1 MKQKLLLIIEAMSG
15 GAGRHVQD
23 LISHL
28 PQEKF
33 DIYVIYSNHRTNPD
47 FLEKIV
53 TMNEQ
58 VTFILCDFL
67 VREIKP
73 KYDLL
78 AYQFISKKIKEIKPD
93 IVHCHSS
100 KAGVIGRLAAKRQG
114 VKKIFY
120 TPHAYSFLAPEFS
133 GKKKFLFVQIE
144 KFLSRFATTQTFCVS
159 IAEMQAALE
168 VNLDKTDKF
177 QVIYNGLPE
186 IDLPSKET
194 IRAQLGLEKAA
205 VVIGNNARMSEQK
218 NPMFFMEIARKMIRQ
233 NANWHFV
240 WAGDGQLMPL
250 FQSFIK
256 QNGLEENIH
265 LLGERPD
272 SEIVVTAYD
281 IFMTTSQYE
290 GLPYAPIEAM
300 RAGVP
305 ILATKVVGN
314 SELVIEGKNGYLID
328 LEWSKSV
335 EEKLYKAAKMDAQMI
350 KADFRQRFAIDQ
362 MLKQIETIYLARMKK
377 EEA

>member
-33 DIYVIYSNHRTNPD
+33 DVFVIYSNHRTNPE

-58 VTFILCDFL
+58 ATFILCDFL

-78 AYQFISKKIKEIKPD
+78 AYQFIAKKIKEIKPD

-100 KAGVIGRLAAKRQG
+100 KAGVIGRLAAKRRG

-133 GKKKFLFVQIE
+133 GKKKFFFVQIE
-144 KFLSRFATTQTFCVS
+144 KFLSRFSTTQTFCVS
-159 IAEMQAALE
+159 IGEMQAALE

-194 IRAQLGLEKAA
+194 IRVQLGLEKTA

-256 QNGLEENIH
+256 QNGLEGNIH

-281 IFMTTSQYE
+281 IFLTTSQYE

-305 ILATKVVGN
+305 ILATNVVGN

-335 EEKLYKAAKMDAQMI
+335 EKKVYKAAKMDAQMI
-350 KADFRQRFAIDQ
+350 KADFGQRFAIDQ
-362 MLKQIETIYLARMKK
+362 MLKQIETEYVKK
-377 EEA
+377 A

>member
-33 DIYVIYSNHRTNPD
+33 DIFVIYSNHRTNPE

-58 VTFILCDFL
+58 ATFISCDFL

-73 KYDLL
+73 KFDLL
-78 AYQFISKKIKEIKPD
+78 AYQFIAKKIKEIKPD

-100 KAGVIGRLAAKRQG
+100 KAGVIGRLAAKRRG

-120 TPHAYSFLAPEFS
+120 TSHAYSFLAPEFS
-133 GKKKFLFVQIE
+133 GKKKFLFIQIE
-144 KFLSRFATTQTFCVS
+144 RFLSRFATTQTFCVS
-159 IAEMQAALE
+159 KGEMQAALE
-168 VNLDKTDKF
+168 VNLDKTEKF

-194 IRAQLGLEKAA
+194 IRSQLGLEKTA

-218 NPMFFMEIARKMIRQ
+218 NPMFFMEIAQKMIRQ

-240 WAGDGQLMPL
+240 WAGDGQLMRIC
-250 FQSFIK
+250 QSFIK
-256 QNGLEENIH
+256 QNGLEKNIH

-272 SEIVVTAYD
+272 SETVVIAYD
-281 IFMTTSQYE
+281 IFLTTSQYE

-305 ILATKVVGN
+305 ILATNVVGN

-328 LEWSKSV
+328 LEWSEAV
-335 EEKLYKAAKMDAQMI
+335 EEKLHKAAEMDAQMI

-362 MLKQIETIYLARMKK
+362 MLKQIETEYVKK
-377 EEA
+377 A

>member
-33 DIYVIYSNHRTNPD
+33 DVFVIYSNHRTNPE

-58 VTFILCDFL
+58 ATFILCDFL

-78 AYQFISKKIKEIKPD
+78 AYQFIAKKIKEIKPD

-100 KAGVIGRLAAKRQG
+100 KAGVIGRLAAKRRG

-133 GKKKFLFVQIE
+133 GKKKFFFVQIE
-144 KFLSRFATTQTFCVS
+144 KFLSRFSTTQTFCVS
-159 IAEMQAALE
+159 IGEMQAALE

-194 IRAQLGLEKAA
+194 IRTQLGLEKTV

-218 NPMFFMEIARKMIRQ
+218 NPMFFMEIAQKMIRQ

-272 SEIVVTAYD
+272 SETVVTAYD
-281 IFMTTSQYE
+281 IFLTTSQYE

-305 ILATKVVGN
+305 ILATNVVGN

-362 MLKQIETIYLARMKK
+362 MLKQIETEYGKK
-377 EEA
+377 A

>member
-23 LISHL
+23 LITHL

-33 DIYVIYSNHRTNPD
+33 DIFVIYSNHRTNPE

-58 VTFILCDFL
+58 ATFISCDFL

-73 KYDLL
+73 KFDLL
-78 AYQFISKKIKEIKPD
+78 AYQFIAKKIKEIKPD

-100 KAGVIGRLAAKRQG
+100 KAGVIGRLAAKRRG

-144 KFLSRFATTQTFCVS
+144 KFLSRFSTTQTFCVS
-159 IAEMQAALE
+159 IGEMQAALE

-194 IRAQLGLEKAA
+194 IRAQLGLEKTV

-218 NPMFFMEIARKMIRQ
+218 NPMFFMEIAQKMIIQ

-272 SEIVVTAYD
+272 SETVVTAYD
-281 IFMTTSQYE
+281 IFLTTSQYE

-305 ILATKVVGN
+305 ILATNVVGN

-335 EEKLYKAAKMDAQMI
+335 EEKLYKATKMDAQMI

-362 MLKQIETIYLARMKK
+362 MLKQIETEYGKK
-377 EEA
+377 A

>member
-33 DIYVIYSNHRTNPD
+33 DIFVIYSNHRTNPE

-58 VTFILCDFL
+58 ATFISCDFL

-73 KYDLL
+73 KFDLL
-78 AYQFISKKIKEIKPD
+78 AYQFIAKKIKEIKPD

-100 KAGVIGRLAAKRQG
+100 KAGVIGRLAAKRRG

-159 IAEMQAALE
+159 IGEMQAALE

-194 IRAQLGLEKAA
+194 IRAQLGLEKTV

-218 NPMFFMEIARKMIRQ
+218 NPMFFMEIAQKMIRQ

-256 QNGLEENIH
+256 QNGLEKNIH

-272 SEIVVTAYD
+272 SETVVTAYD
-281 IFMTTSQYE
+281 IFLTTSQYE

-305 ILATKVVGN
+305 ILATNVVGN

-362 MLKQIETIYLARMKK
+362 MLKQIETEYVKK
-377 EEA
+377 A

>member
-1 MKQKLLLIIEAMSG
+1 MDKKRI
-15 GAGRHVQD
+15 V
-23 LISHL
+23 LISESMGGGLRKHVVQL
-28 PQEKF
+28 LSNLDKDKVELF
-33 DIYVIYSNHRTNPD
+33 FIHGSHTLDESFRNDYSH
-47 FLEKIV
+47 LEKNCK
-53 TMNEQ
+53 M
-58 VTFILCDFL
+58 FPCDHL
-67 VREIKP
+67 IREISP
-73 KYDLL
+73 KEDVL

-100 KAGVIGRLAAKRQG
+100 KAGVIGRLAAKRRG

-133 GKKKFLFVQIE
+133 DKKKFLFIQIE
-144 KFLSRFATTQTFCVS
+144 RFLSRFATTQTFCVS
-159 IAEMQAALE
+159 KGEMQAALE

-194 IRAQLGLEKAA
+194 IRAQLGLEKTV

-218 NPMFFMEIARKMIRQ
+218 NPIFFMEIAQKMIRQ

-256 QNGLEENIH
+256 QNGLEKNIH

-272 SEIVVTAYD
+272 SETVVTAYD
-281 IFMTTSQYE
+281 IFLTTSQYE

-305 ILATKVVGN
+305 ILATNVVGN

-362 MLKQIETIYLARMKK
+362 MLKQIETEYVKK
-377 EEA
+377 A

>member
-33 DIYVIYSNHRTNPD
+33 DVFVIYSNHRTNPE

-58 VTFILCDFL
+58 ATFILCDFL

-78 AYQFISKKIKEIKPD
+78 AYQFIAKKIKEIKPD

-100 KAGVIGRLAAKRQG
+100 KAGVIGRLAAKRRG

-133 GKKKFLFVQIE
+133 GKKKFFFVQIE
-144 KFLSRFATTQTFCVS
+144 KFLSRFSTTQTFCVS
-159 IAEMQAALE
+159 IGEMQAALE

-194 IRAQLGLEKAA
+194 IRTQLGLEKTV

-218 NPMFFMEIARKMIRQ
+218 NPMFFMEIAQKMIRQ

-272 SEIVVTAYD
+272 SETVVTAYD
-281 IFMTTSQYE
+281 IFLTTSQYE

-305 ILATKVVGN
+305 ILATNVVGN

-335 EEKLYKAAKMDAQMI
+335 EEKLYEKLYKAAKMDAQMI

-362 MLKQIETIYLARMKK
+362 MLKQIETIYLA
-377 EEA
+377 

>member
-1 MKQKLLLIIEAMSG
+1 MDKKRI
-15 GAGRHVQD
+15 V
-23 LISHL
+23 LISESMGGGLRKHVVQL
-28 PQEKF
+28 LSNLDKDKVELF
-33 DIYVIYSNHRTNPD
+33 FIHGSHTLDESFRNDYSH
-47 FLEKIV
+47 LEKNCK
-53 TMNEQ
+53 M
-58 VTFILCDFL
+58 FPCDHL
-67 VREIKP
+67 IREISP
-73 KYDLL
+73 KEDVL

-100 KAGVIGRLAAKRQG
+100 KAGVIGRLAAKRRG

-159 IAEMQAALE
+159 IGEMQAALE

-194 IRAQLGLEKAA
+194 IRAQLGLEKTV

-218 NPMFFMEIARKMIRQ
+218 NPMFFMEIAQKMIRQ

-256 QNGLEENIH
+256 QNGLEKNIH

-272 SEIVVTAYD
+272 SETVVTAYD
-281 IFMTTSQYE
+281 IFLTTSQYE

-305 ILATKVVGN
+305 ILATNVVGN

-362 MLKQIETIYLARMKK
+362 MLKQIETEYVKK
-377 EEA
+377 A

>member
-1 MKQKLLLIIEAMSG
+1 MMDKKRILLISESMG
-15 GAGRHVQD
+15 GGLRKHVVQLLSNLNKD
-23 LISHL
+23 KVELFFIHGSHTLDESFMNVYSHL
-28 PQEKF
+28 EKNCKMF
-33 DIYVIYSNHRTNPD
+33 P
-47 FLEKIV
+47 
-53 TMNEQ
+53 
-58 VTFILCDFL
+58 CDHL
-67 VREIKP
+67 TREISP
-73 KYDLL
+73 KEDVL
-78 AYQFISKKIKEIKPD
+78 AYQFISKRIKEIKPD

-100 KAGVIGRLAAKRQG
+100 KAGVIGRLAAKRRG

-159 IAEMQAALE
+159 IGEMQAALE

-186 IDLPSKET
+186 INLPSKET
-194 IRAQLGLEKAA
+194 IRAQLGLEKTV

-256 QNGLEENIH
+256 QNGLEGNIH

-281 IFMTTSQYE
+281 IFLTTSQYE

-362 MLKQIETIYLARMKK
+362 MLKQIETIYLT
-377 EEA
+377 

>member
-1 MKQKLLLIIEAMSG
+1 MDKKRILLISESMG
-15 GAGRHVQD
+15 GGLRKHVVQLLSNLD
-23 LISHL
+23 KDKVELFFIHGSHTLDESFRNDYSHL
-28 PQEKF
+28 EKNCKMF
-33 DIYVIYSNHRTNPD
+33 P
-47 FLEKIV
+47 
-53 TMNEQ
+53 
-58 VTFILCDFL
+58 CDHL
-67 VREIKP
+67 TREISP
-73 KYDLL
+73 KEDVL
-78 AYQFISKKIKEIKPD
+78 AYQFISKRIKEIKPD

-100 KAGVIGRLAAKRQG
+100 KAGVIGRLAAKRRG

-144 KFLSRFATTQTFCVS
+144 KFLSRFMTTQTFCVS
-159 IAEMQAALE
+159 KGAMQAALE
-168 VNLDKTDKF
+168 VTLDKTDKF

-194 IRAQLGLEKAA
+194 IRAQLGLEKTV

-218 NPMFFMEIARKMIRQ
+218 NPMFFMEIAQKMIRQ

-256 QNGLEENIH
+256 QNGLEKNIH

-272 SEIVVTAYD
+272 SETVVTAYD
-281 IFMTTSQYE
+281 IFLTTSQYE

-305 ILATKVVGN
+305 ILATNVVGN

-328 LEWSKSV
+328 LDWSKSV

-362 MLKQIETIYLARMKK
+362 MLKQIETEYVKK
-377 EEA
+377 A

>member
-28 PQEKF
+28 SQEKF
-33 DIYVIYSNHRTNPD
+33 EIFVIYSNHRTNPE
-47 FLEKIV
+47 FLEKTV

-58 VTFILCDFL
+58 ASFVSCDFL
-67 VREIKP
+67 VREINP

-78 AYQFISKKIKEIKPD
+78 AYQFIAKKIKQIKPD

-100 KAGVIGRLAAKRQG
+100 KAGVIGRLAAKRRG

-144 KFLSRFATTQTFCVS
+144 KFLSRFMTTQTFCVS
-159 IAEMQAALE
+159 KGEMQAALE

-194 IRAQLGLEKAA
+194 IRAQLGLEKTV

-218 NPMFFMEIARKMIRQ
+218 NPMFFMEIAQKMIRQ

-256 QNGLEENIH
+256 QNGLEKNIH

-272 SEIVVTAYD
+272 SETVVTAYD
-281 IFMTTSQYE
+281 IFLTTSQYE

-305 ILATKVVGN
+305 ILATNVVGN

-362 MLKQIETIYLARMKK
+362 MLKQIETEYVKK
-377 EEA
+377 A

>member
-33 DIYVIYSNHRTNPD
+33 DIFVIYSNHRTNPE

-58 VTFILCDFL
+58 ATFISCDFL

-73 KYDLL
+73 KFDLL
-78 AYQFISKKIKEIKPD
+78 AYQFIAKKIKEIKPD

-100 KAGVIGRLAAKRQG
+100 KAGVIGRLAAKRRG

-144 KFLSRFATTQTFCVS
+144 KFLSRFSTTQTFCVS
-159 IAEMQAALE
+159 IGEMQAALE

-194 IRAQLGLEKAA
+194 IRAQLGLEKTV

-218 NPMFFMEIARKMIRQ
+218 NPMFFMEIAQKMIRQ

-240 WAGDGQLMPL
+240 WAGDGQLMRIC
-250 FQSFIK
+250 QSVIK
-256 QNGLEENIH
+256 QNGLEKNIH

-272 SEIVVTAYD
+272 SETVVTAYD
-281 IFMTTSQYE
+281 IFLTTSQYE

-305 ILATKVVGN
+305 ILATNVVGN

-362 MLKQIETIYLARMKK
+362 MLKQIETIYLA
-377 EEA
+377 

>member
-28 PQEKF
+28 SQEKF
-33 DIYVIYSNHRTNPD
+33 DIFVIYSNHRTNPE

-58 VTFILCDFL
+58 ATFISCDFL

-78 AYQFISKKIKEIKPD
+78 AYQFIAKKIKEIKPD

-100 KAGVIGRLAAKRQG
+100 KAGVVGRLAAKRRG

-144 KFLSRFATTQTFCVS
+144 KFLSRFSTTQTFCVS
-159 IAEMQAALE
+159 IGEMQAALE

-194 IRAQLGLEKAA
+194 IRAQLGLEKTV

-218 NPMFFMEIARKMIRQ
+218 NPMFFMEIAQKMIRQ

-256 QNGLEENIH
+256 QNGLEKNIH

-272 SEIVVTAYD
+272 SETVVTAYD
-281 IFMTTSQYE
+281 IFLTTSQYE

-305 ILATKVVGN
+305 ILATNVVGN

-362 MLKQIETIYLARMKK
+362 MLKQIETEYVKK
-377 EEA
+377 A

>member
-1 MKQKLLLIIEAMSG
+1 MDKKRI
-15 GAGRHVQD
+15 V
-23 LISHL
+23 LISESMGGGLRKHVVQL
-28 PQEKF
+28 LSNLDKDKVELF
-33 DIYVIYSNHRTNPD
+33 FIHGSHTLDESFRNDYSH
-47 FLEKIV
+47 LEKNCK
-53 TMNEQ
+53 M
-58 VTFILCDFL
+58 FPCDHL
-67 VREIKP
+67 IREISP
-73 KYDLL
+73 KEDVL

-100 KAGVIGRLAAKRQG
+100 KAGVIGRLAAKRRG

-144 KFLSRFATTQTFCVS
+144 KFLSRFSTTQTFCVS
-159 IAEMQAALE
+159 IGEMQAALE

-194 IRAQLGLEKAA
+194 IRAQLGLEKTV

-218 NPMFFMEIARKMIRQ
+218 NPMFFMEIAQKMIRQ

-256 QNGLEENIH
+256 QNGLEKNIH

-272 SEIVVTAYD
+272 SETVVTAYD
-281 IFMTTSQYE
+281 IFLTTSQYE

-305 ILATKVVGN
+305 ILATNVVGN

-362 MLKQIETIYLARMKK
+362 MLKQIETEYVKK
-377 EEA
+377 A

>member
-1 MKQKLLLIIEAMSG
+1 MDKKRILLISESMG
-15 GAGRHVQD
+15 GGLRKHVVQLLSNLD
-23 LISHL
+23 KDKVELFFIHGSHTL
-28 PQEKF
+28 DESF
-33 DIYVIYSNHRTNPD
+33 RNDYSD
-47 FLEKIV
+47 LEKNCK
-53 TMNEQ
+53 M
-58 VTFILCDFL
+58 FPCDHL
-67 VREIKP
+67 TREISP
-73 KYDLL
+73 KEDVL
-78 AYQFISKKIKEIKPD
+78 AYQFISKRIKEIKPD

-100 KAGVIGRLAAKRQG
+100 KAGVIGRLAAKRRG

-144 KFLSRFATTQTFCVS
+144 KFLSRFSTTQTFCVS
-159 IAEMQAALE
+159 KGEMQAALE
-168 VNLDKTDKF
+168 VNLDKTEKF

-205 VVIGNNARMSEQK
+205 VVIGNNAKMSEQK
-218 NPMFFMEIARKMIRQ
+218 NPMFFMEIAQKMIRQ
-233 NANWHFV
+233 NAKWHFV

-250 FQSFIK
+250 SQSFIK
-256 QNGLEENIH
+256 QNGLEKNIH

-272 SEIVVTAYD
+272 SETIVIAYD
-281 IFMTTSQYE
+281 IFLTTSQYE

-305 ILATKVVGN
+305 ILATNVVGN

-362 MLKQIETIYLARMKK
+362 MLKQIETIYLA
-377 EEA
+377 

>member
-28 PQEKF
+28 SQEKF
-33 DIYVIYSNHRTNPD
+33 DIFVIYSNHRTNPE

-58 VTFILCDFL
+58 ATFISCDFL

-78 AYQFISKKIKEIKPD
+78 AYQFIAKKIKEIKPD

-100 KAGVIGRLAAKRQG
+100 KAGVIGRLAAKRRG

-144 KFLSRFATTQTFCVS
+144 KFLSRFSTTQTFCVS
-159 IAEMQAALE
+159 IGEMQAALE

-194 IRAQLGLEKAA
+194 IRAQLGLEKTV

-218 NPMFFMEIARKMIRQ
+218 NPMFFMEIAQKMIRQ

-256 QNGLEENIH
+256 QNGLEKNIH

-272 SEIVVTAYD
+272 SETVVTAYD
-281 IFMTTSQYE
+281 IFLTTSQYE

-305 ILATKVVGN
+305 ILATNVVGN

-362 MLKQIETIYLARMKK
+362 MLKQIETEYVKK
-377 EEA
+377 A

>member
-23 LISHL
+23 LITHL

-33 DIYVIYSNHRTNPD
+33 DIFVIYSNHRTNPE

-58 VTFILCDFL
+58 ATFISCDFL

-73 KYDLL
+73 KFDLL
-78 AYQFISKKIKEIKPD
+78 AYQFIAKKIKEIKPD

-100 KAGVIGRLAAKRQG
+100 KAGVIGRLAAKRRG

-144 KFLSRFATTQTFCVS
+144 KFLSRFSTTQTFCVS
-159 IAEMQAALE
+159 IGEMQAALE

-194 IRAQLGLEKAA
+194 IRAQLGLEKTV

-218 NPMFFMEIARKMIRQ
+218 NPMFFMEIAQKMIIQ

-272 SEIVVTAYD
+272 SETVVTAYD
-281 IFMTTSQYE
+281 IFLTTSQYE

-305 ILATKVVGN
+305 ILATNVVGN

-350 KADFRQRFAIDQ
+350 KEDFRQRFAIDQ
-362 MLKQIETIYLARMKK
+362 MLKQIETEYGKK
-377 EEA
+377 A

>member
-33 DIYVIYSNHRTNPD
+33 DIFVIYSNHRTNPE

-58 VTFILCDFL
+58 ATFISCDFL

-73 KYDLL
+73 KFDLL
-78 AYQFISKKIKEIKPD
+78 AYQFIAKKIKEIKPD

-100 KAGVIGRLAAKRQG
+100 KAGVIGRLAAKRRG

-120 TPHAYSFLAPEFS
+120 TPHAYSFLVPEFS

-144 KFLSRFATTQTFCVS
+144 KFLSRFSTTQTFCVS
-159 IAEMQAALE
+159 IGEMQAALE

-194 IRAQLGLEKAA
+194 IRAQLGLEKTV

-218 NPMFFMEIARKMIRQ
+218 NPMFFMEIAQKMIRQ

-256 QNGLEENIH
+256 QNGLEKNIH

-272 SEIVVTAYD
+272 SETVVTAYD
-281 IFMTTSQYE
+281 IFLTTSQYE

-305 ILATKVVGN
+305 ILATNVVGN

-362 MLKQIETIYLARMKK
+362 MLKQIETEYVKK
-377 EEA
+377 A

>member
-1 MKQKLLLIIEAMSG
+1 MDKKRI
-15 GAGRHVQD
+15 V
-23 LISHL
+23 LISESMGGGLRKHVVQL
-28 PQEKF
+28 LSNLDKDKVELF
-33 DIYVIYSNHRTNPD
+33 FIHGSHTLDESFRNDYSH
-47 FLEKIV
+47 LEKNCK
-53 TMNEQ
+53 M
-58 VTFILCDFL
+58 FPCDHL
-67 VREIKP
+67 IREISP
-73 KYDLL
+73 KEDVL
-78 AYQFISKKIKEIKPD
+78 AYQFISKRIKEIKPD

-100 KAGVIGRLAAKRQG
+100 KAGVIGRLAAKRRG

-159 IAEMQAALE
+159 IGEMQAALE
-168 VNLDKTDKF
+168 VSLDKTDKF

-194 IRAQLGLEKAA
+194 IRAQLGLEKTV

-218 NPMFFMEIARKMIRQ
+218 NPMFFMEIAQKMIRQ

-256 QNGLEENIH
+256 QNGLEKNIH

-272 SEIVVTAYD
+272 SETIVIAYD
-281 IFMTTSQYE
+281 IVLTTSQYE

-305 ILATKVVGN
+305 ILATNVVGN

-362 MLKQIETIYLARMKK
+362 MLKQIETEYVKK
-377 EEA
+377 A

>member
-1 MKQKLLLIIEAMSG
+1 MDKKRI
-15 GAGRHVQD
+15 V
-23 LISHL
+23 LISESMGGGLRKHVVQL
-28 PQEKF
+28 LSNLDKDKVELF
-33 DIYVIYSNHRTNPD
+33 FIHGSHTLDESFRNDYSH
-47 FLEKIV
+47 LEKNCK
-53 TMNEQ
+53 M
-58 VTFILCDFL
+58 FPCDHL
-67 VREIKP
+67 IREISP
-73 KYDLL
+73 KEDVL

-100 KAGVIGRLAAKRQG
+100 KAGVIGRLAAKRRG

-133 GKKKFLFVQIE
+133 GKKKFLFIQIE
-144 KFLSRFATTQTFCVS
+144 RFLSRFATTQTFCVS
-159 IAEMQAALE
+159 KGEMQAALE

-194 IRAQLGLEKAA
+194 IRAQLGLEKTV

-218 NPMFFMEIARKMIRQ
+218 NPMFFMEIAQKMIRQ

-256 QNGLEENIH
+256 QNGLEKNIH

-272 SEIVVTAYD
+272 SETVVTAYD
-281 IFMTTSQYE
+281 IFLTTSQYE

-305 ILATKVVGN
+305 ILATNVVGN

-362 MLKQIETIYLARMKK
+362 MLKQIETEYVKK
-377 EEA
+377 A

>member
-1 MKQKLLLIIEAMSG
+1 MKKKKLLLISQSG
-15 GAGRHVQD
+15 RGGLRRH
-23 LISHL
+23 
-28 PQEKF
+28 
-33 DIYVIYSNHRTNPD
+33 
-47 FLEKIV
+47 
-53 TMNEQ
+53 
-58 VTFILCDFL
+58 LCDLMLNLDYEIFEVWVAYNDDAIDDIFRQTIEQLSGKITPILINNL
-67 VREIKP
+67 VRELNLKEDIK
-73 KYDLL
+73 
-78 AYQFISKKIKEIKPD
+78 AYLKLSKLIKKVKPD

-100 KAGVIGRLAAKRQG
+100 KAGVIGRLAAKRRG

-144 KFLSRFATTQTFCVS
+144 KFLSRFSTTQTFCVS
-159 IAEMQAALE
+159 IGEMQAALE

-194 IRAQLGLEKAA
+194 IRAQLGLEKTV

-218 NPMFFMEIARKMIRQ
+218 NPMFFMEIAQKMIRQ

-272 SEIVVTAYD
+272 SETVVTAYD
-281 IFMTTSQYE
+281 IFLTTSQYE

-305 ILATKVVGN
+305 ILATNVVGN

-362 MLKQIETIYLARMKK
+362 MLKQIETEYVKK
-377 EEA
+377 A

>member
-33 DIYVIYSNHRTNPD
+33 DIFVIYSNHRTNPE

-58 VTFILCDFL
+58 ATFISCDFL

-73 KYDLL
+73 KFDLL
-78 AYQFISKKIKEIKPD
+78 AYQFIAKKIKEIKPD

-100 KAGVIGRLAAKRQG
+100 KAGVIGRLAAKRRG

-159 IAEMQAALE
+159 IGEMQAALE

-194 IRAQLGLEKAA
+194 IRAQLGLEKTV

-218 NPMFFMEIARKMIRQ
+218 NPMFFMEIAQKMIRQ

-281 IFMTTSQYE
+281 IFLTTSQYE

-305 ILATKVVGN
+305 ILATNVVGN

-335 EEKLYKAAKMDAQMI
+335 EEKVYKAAKMDAQMI
-350 KADFRQRFAIDQ
+350 KVDFRQRFAIDQ
-362 MLKQIETIYLARMKK
+362 MLKQIETIYLASMKK

>member
-1 MKQKLLLIIEAMSG
+1 MDKKRI
-15 GAGRHVQD
+15 V
-23 LISHL
+23 LISESMGGGLRKHVVQL
-28 PQEKF
+28 LSNLDKDKVELF
-33 DIYVIYSNHRTNPD
+33 FIHGSHTLDESFRNDYSH
-47 FLEKIV
+47 LEKNCK
-53 TMNEQ
+53 M
-58 VTFILCDFL
+58 FPCDHL
-67 VREIKP
+67 IREISP
-73 KYDLL
+73 KEDVL

-100 KAGVIGRLAAKRQG
+100 KAGVIGRLAAKRRG

-159 IAEMQAALE
+159 IGEMQAALE

-194 IRAQLGLEKAA
+194 IRAQLGLEKTV

-218 NPMFFMEIARKMIRQ
+218 NPMFFMEIAQKMIRQ

-256 QNGLEENIH
+256 QNGLEKNIH

-272 SEIVVTAYD
+272 SETIVIAYD
-281 IFMTTSQYE
+281 IFLTTSQYE

-305 ILATKVVGN
+305 ILATNVVGN

-362 MLKQIETIYLARMKK
+362 MLKQIETEYVKK
-377 EEA
+377 A

>member
-1 MKQKLLLIIEAMSG
+1 MDKKRI
-15 GAGRHVQD
+15 V
-23 LISHL
+23 LISESMGGGLRKHVVQL
-28 PQEKF
+28 LSNLDKDKVELF
-33 DIYVIYSNHRTNPD
+33 FIHGSHTLDESFRNDYSH
-47 FLEKIV
+47 LEKNCK
-53 TMNEQ
+53 M
-58 VTFILCDFL
+58 FPCDHL
-67 VREIKP
+67 IREISP
-73 KYDLL
+73 KEDVL

-100 KAGVIGRLAAKRQG
+100 KAGVIGRLAAKRRG

-120 TPHAYSFLAPEFS
+120 TSHAYSFLAPEFS

-159 IAEMQAALE
+159 KGEMQAALE
-168 VNLDKTDKF
+168 VNLDKTEKF

-194 IRAQLGLEKAA
+194 IRSQLGLEKTA

-218 NPMFFMEIARKMIRQ
+218 NPMFFMEIAQKMIRQ

-240 WAGDGQLMPL
+240 WAGDGQLMRIC
-250 FQSFIK
+250 QSFIK
-256 QNGLEENIH
+256 QNGLEKNIH

-272 SEIVVTAYD
+272 SETIVIAYD
-281 IFMTTSQYE
+281 IFLTTSQYE

-305 ILATKVVGN
+305 ILATNVVGN

-328 LEWSKSV
+328 LEWSEAV
-335 EEKLYKAAKMDAQMI
+335 EEKLHKAAEMDAQMI

-362 MLKQIETIYLARMKK
+362 MLKQIETEYVKK
-377 EEA
+377 A

>member
-33 DIYVIYSNHRTNPD
+33 DIFVIYSNHRTNPE

-58 VTFILCDFL
+58 ATFISCDFL

-73 KYDLL
+73 KFDLL
-78 AYQFISKKIKEIKPD
+78 AYQFIAKKNKEIKPD

-100 KAGVIGRLAAKRQG
+100 KAGVIGRLAAKRRG

-159 IAEMQAALE
+159 IGEMQAALE

-194 IRAQLGLEKAA
+194 IRAQLGLEKTV

-218 NPMFFMEIARKMIRQ
+218 NPMFFMEIAQKMIRQ

-272 SEIVVTAYD
+272 SETVVTAYD
-281 IFMTTSQYE
+281 IFLTTSQYE

-305 ILATKVVGN
+305 ILATNVVGN

-335 EEKLYKAAKMDAQMI
+335 EEKVYKAAKMDAQMI
-350 KADFRQRFAIDQ
+350 KVDFRQRFAIDQ
-362 MLKQIETIYLARMKK
+362 MLKQIETIYLA
-377 EEA
+377 

>member
-33 DIYVIYSNHRTNPD
+33 DIFVIYSNHRTNPE

-58 VTFILCDFL
+58 ATFISCDFL

-73 KYDLL
+73 KFDLL
-78 AYQFISKKIKEIKPD
+78 AYQFIAKKIKEIKPD

-100 KAGVIGRLAAKRQG
+100 KAGVIGRLAAKRRG

-144 KFLSRFATTQTFCVS
+144 KFLSRFSTTQTFCVS
-159 IAEMQAALE
+159 IGEMQAALE

-194 IRAQLGLEKAA
+194 IRAQLGLEKTV

-218 NPMFFMEIARKMIRQ
+218 NPMFFMEIAQKMIRQ

-256 QNGLEENIH
+256 QNGLEKNIH

-272 SEIVVTAYD
+272 SETVVIAYD
-281 IFMTTSQYE
+281 IFLTTSQYE

-305 ILATKVVGN
+305 ILATNVVGN

-362 MLKQIETIYLARMKK
+362 MLKQIETEYVKK
-377 EEA
+377 A

>member
-28 PQEKF
+28 SQEKF
-33 DIYVIYSNHRTNPD
+33 DIFVIYSNHRTNPE

-58 VTFILCDFL
+58 TTFISCDFL

-73 KYDLL
+73 KFDLL
-78 AYQFISKKIKEIKPD
+78 AYQFIAKKIKEIKPD

-100 KAGVIGRLAAKRQG
+100 KAGVIGRLAAKRRG

-159 IAEMQAALE
+159 IGEMQAVLE

-194 IRAQLGLEKAA
+194 IRAQLGLEKTV

-218 NPMFFMEIARKMIRQ
+218 NPMFFMEIAQKMIRQ

-256 QNGLEENIH
+256 QNGLEGNIH

-272 SEIVVTAYD
+272 SETVVTAYD
-281 IFMTTSQYE
+281 IFLTTSQYE

-305 ILATKVVGN
+305 ILATNVVGN

-362 MLKQIETIYLARMKK
+362 MLKQIETEYLRKHK
-377 EEA
+377 RLI

>member
-1 MKQKLLLIIEAMSG
+1 MDKKRI
-15 GAGRHVQD
+15 V
-23 LISHL
+23 LISESMGGGLRKHVVQL
-28 PQEKF
+28 LSNLDKDKVELF
-33 DIYVIYSNHRTNPD
+33 FIHGSHTLDESFRNDYSH
-47 FLEKIV
+47 LEKNCK
-53 TMNEQ
+53 M
-58 VTFILCDFL
+58 FPCDHL
-67 VREIKP
+67 IREISP
-73 KYDLL
+73 KEDVL

-100 KAGVIGRLAAKRQG
+100 KAGVIGRLAAKRRG

-133 GKKKFLFVQIE
+133 GKKKFLFIQIE
-144 KFLSRFATTQTFCVS
+144 RFLSRFSTTQTFCVS
-159 IAEMQAALE
+159 KGEMQAALE
-168 VNLDKTDKF
+168 VNLDKTEKF

-186 IDLPSKET
+186 IDFPSKET
-194 IRAQLGLEKAA
+194 IRAQLELENTA

-218 NPMFFMEIARKMIRQ
+218 NPMFFMEIAQKMIRQ

-240 WAGDGQLMPL
+240 WAGDGQLMRIC
-250 FQSFIK
+250 QSFIK
-256 QNGLEENIH
+256 QNGLEKNIH

-272 SEIVVTAYD
+272 SETIVIAYD
-281 IFMTTSQYE
+281 IFLTTSQYE

-305 ILATKVVGN
+305 ILATNVVGN

-362 MLKQIETIYLARMKK
+362 MLKQIETIYLA
-377 EEA
+377 

>member
-28 PQEKF
+28 SQEKF
-33 DIYVIYSNHRTNPD
+33 DIFVIYSNHRTNPE

-58 VTFILCDFL
+58 TTFISCDFL

-73 KYDLL
+73 KFDLL
-78 AYQFISKKIKEIKPD
+78 AYQFIAKKIKEIKPD

-100 KAGVIGRLAAKRQG
+100 KAGVIGRLAAKRRG

-159 IAEMQAALE
+159 IGEMQAVLE

-194 IRAQLGLEKAA
+194 IRAQLGLEKTV

-218 NPMFFMEIARKMIRQ
+218 NPMFFMEIAQKMIRQ

-272 SEIVVTAYD
+272 SETVVTAYD
-281 IFMTTSQYE
+281 IFLTTSQYE

-305 ILATKVVGN
+305 ILATNVVGN

-335 EEKLYKAAKMDAQMI
+335 EEILYKAAKMDSQMI

-362 MLKQIETIYLARMKK
+362 MLKQIETEYLRKHK
-377 EEA
+377 RLI

>member
-1 MKQKLLLIIEAMSG
+1 MDKKRI
-15 GAGRHVQD
+15 V
-23 LISHL
+23 LISESMGGGLRKHVVQL
-28 PQEKF
+28 LSNLDKDKVELF
-33 DIYVIYSNHRTNPD
+33 FIHGSHTLDESFRNDYSH
-47 FLEKIV
+47 LEKNCK
-53 TMNEQ
+53 M
-58 VTFILCDFL
+58 FPCDHL
-67 VREIKP
+67 IREISP
-73 KYDLL
+73 KEDVL

-100 KAGVIGRLAAKRQG
+100 KAGVIGRLAAKRRG

-133 GKKKFLFVQIE
+133 GKKKFLFIQIE
-144 KFLSRFATTQTFCVS
+144 RFLSRFATTQTFCVS
-159 IAEMQAALE
+159 KGEMQAALE

-194 IRAQLGLEKAA
+194 IRAQLGLEKTV

-218 NPMFFMEIARKMIRQ
+218 NPMFFMEIAQKMIRQ

-256 QNGLEENIH
+256 QNGIEGNIH

-281 IFMTTSQYE
+281 IFLTTSQYE

-305 ILATKVVGN
+305 ILATNVVGN

-362 MLKQIETIYLARMKK
+362 MLKQIETIYLA
-377 EEA
+377 

>member
-1 MKQKLLLIIEAMSG
+1 MKKKKLLLISQSG
-15 GAGRHVQD
+15 RGGVRRH
-23 LISHL
+23 
-28 PQEKF
+28 
-33 DIYVIYSNHRTNPD
+33 
-47 FLEKIV
+47 
-53 TMNEQ
+53 
-58 VTFILCDFL
+58 LCDLMLNLDYEIFEVWVAYNDDAIDDIFRQTIEQLSGKITPILINNL
-67 VREIKP
+67 VRELNLKEDIK
-73 KYDLL
+73 
-78 AYQFISKKIKEIKPD
+78 AYLKLSKLIKKVKPD

-100 KAGVIGRLAAKRQG
+100 KAGVIGRLAAKRRG

-133 GKKKFLFVQIE
+133 EKKKFLFVQIE
-144 KFLSRFATTQTFCVS
+144 KFLSRFSTTQTFCVS
-159 IAEMQAALE
+159 IGEMQAALE

-194 IRAQLGLEKAA
+194 IRAQLGLEKTV

-218 NPMFFMEIARKMIRQ
+218 NPMFFMEIAQKMIRQ

-256 QNGLEENIH
+256 QNGLEKNIH

-272 SEIVVTAYD
+272 SETVVTAYD
-281 IFMTTSQYE
+281 IFLTTSQYE

-305 ILATKVVGN
+305 ILATNVVGN

-362 MLKQIETIYLARMKK
+362 MLKQIETIYLA
-377 EEA
+377 

>member
-1 MKQKLLLIIEAMSG
+1 MDKKRI
-15 GAGRHVQD
+15 V
-23 LISHL
+23 LISESMGGGLRKHVVQL
-28 PQEKF
+28 LSNLDKDKVELF
-33 DIYVIYSNHRTNPD
+33 FIHGSHTLDESFRNDYSH
-47 FLEKIV
+47 LEKNCK
-53 TMNEQ
+53 M
-58 VTFILCDFL
+58 FPCDHL
-67 VREIKP
+67 IREISP
-73 KYDLL
+73 KEDVL

-100 KAGVIGRLAAKRQG
+100 KAGVIGRLAAKRRG

-159 IAEMQAALE
+159 IGEMQAALE

-194 IRAQLGLEKAA
+194 IRAQLGLEKTV

-218 NPMFFMEIARKMIRQ
+218 NPMFFMEIAQKMIRQ

-256 QNGLEENIH
+256 QNGLEKNIH

-272 SEIVVTAYD
+272 SETVVIAYD
-281 IFMTTSQYE
+281 IFLTTSQYE

-305 ILATKVVGN
+305 ILATNVVGN

-362 MLKQIETIYLARMKK
+362 MLKQIETEYVKK
-377 EEA
+377 A